1 MLDFLK
7 KAWDQIVQVS
17 GDIPPA
23 RKAAIAGV
31 AAITLGGI
39 LLVAYIAKTPDYEV
53 LFAGLSMD
61 DSTAIT
67 QRLKENQI
75 PYKLAQDGAAVL
87 IPSRRVLETR
97 LEMAT
102 SGLPSGGVVG
112 YEIFDQS
119 TFGMTEFVQKLNYRR
134 ALQGE
139 LTRTINQF
147 REIQSSRVHIA
158 VPEKRIFTSDK
169 SEPTASIV
177 IKLAS
182 GHRLKKNKV
191 QGIVHLVASSVENL
205 LPENVTVV
213 DVDGNVLAGGEP
225 SDEAALLSS
234 NQLEHRSNME
244 KSMERRITSMLE
256 NIVGPGKVVTRVTA
270 DIDFKRTERT
280 EKKFDPASQVA
291 RSEQR
296 SESKSVGEQA
306 PIGVPG
312 VQSNIPGAERPAAA
326 TSKPATTN
334 NSAETTNYEINEV
347 TAHVIEQVGVIKR
360 LSIAVVVDG
369 KYKEKEGGDKEY
381 SPRSPEEIKQLS
393 GLVETASGY
402 NEKRGDK
409 IVVESAPFDISRFAG
424 EIDTANAQADR
435 QLYADIVKYAGLGI
449 LAVILFLFVARPIIK
464 SITAASSDI
473 ETLRQF
479 PQTIEQMEAKY
490 ATAEESVDFRTK
502 SRQLI
507 DKDPKAAAEMVREWL
522 RTKR

>member
-1 MLDFLK
+1 MFDFLK
-7 KAWDQIVQVS
+7 KTWEQILQLS

-31 AAITLGGI
+31 ATITLGGI
-39 LLVAYIAKTPDYEV
+39 IFAAYLAKKPDYEV
-53 LFAGLSMD
+53 LFAGLSID

-67 QRLKENQI
+67 QRLKESNV

-87 IPSRRVLETR
+87 VPSRKVLETR

-112 YEIFDQS
+112 YEVFDQS

-158 VPEKRIFTSDK
+158 IPEKRIFSSDK
-169 SEPTASIV
+169 SQPTASVV

-182 GHRLKKNKV
+182 GRRLQKEKV
-191 QGIVHLVASSVENL
+191 RGIVHLLAASVENL

-213 DVDGNVLAGGEP
+213 DVNGNVLAGGEP

-234 NQLEHRSNME
+234 NQLEHRSSVEKIME
-244 KSMERRITSMLE
+244 KRITSMLE

-270 DIDFKRTERT
+270 EIDYKRVERT

-296 SESKSVGEQA
+296 SDAKSVGEQA

-312 VQSNIPGAERPAAA
+312 VQSNIPGSEQSA
-326 TSKPATTN
+326 SVGKPATTSN
-334 NSAETTNYEINEV
+334 TTETTNYEINEV
-347 TAHVIEQVGVIKR
+347 TAHIIESVGSLKR
-360 LSIAVVVDG
+360 LSIAVLVDG
-369 KYKEKEGGDKEY
+369 KYNEKEGGGKEFA
-381 SPRSPEEIKQLS
+381 PRSPEEIEQLS
-393 GLVETASGY
+393 SLVKTASGY
-402 NEKRGDK
+402 DEKRGDS
-409 IVVESAPFDISRFAG
+409 IVVESAPFDISRFEG
-424 EIDTANAQADR
+424 EIVIAEAQAGR
-435 QLYADIVKYAGLGI
+435 QLYADIVKYAGLGA
-449 LAVILFLFVARPIIK
+449 LALILFIFVARPIIK

-473 ETLRQF
+473 EALRQF

-490 ATAEESVDFRTK
+490 VSAEEGIDFRTR

-522 RTKR
+522 KTKR